1 MKWKRMV
8 NIILIVGVLL
18 FAWILFAQWGMKFRL
33 NDTDARKRFL
43 ADGVELSTGTVN
55 VNDFFIHYAK
65 TGSDSLPTIIF
76 IHGSPGSWITY
87 ERFMK
92 DKELLAKFR
101 MISID
106 RPGFGYSEFGE
117 AKNLEEQSKLIS
129 PLLEIFNNHKPVYIA
144 GHSMGGPVAAQIAAD
159 NPNTFAGL
167 VLLSAAIDPA
177 EERKE
182 KWRSLLLKSPWKQ
195 LVPGAF
201 YQSNI
206 ELWYLKNDL
215 VQLQNDLT
223 KIHCRVWIVHGKKD
237 VYVPVG
243 NAEFAKKMLVNAKSV
258 EMKLI
263 PRANHFIHMLK
274 YDEVKEVLLN
284 LHE

>member
-8 NIILIVGVLL
+8 KVILIVAVLL
-18 FAWILFAQWGMKFRL
+18 FAWIIFCQWAMKFRISD
-33 NDTDARKRFL
+33 NNARKKFL
-43 ADGVELSTGTVN
+43 ADGVELFTVTVN
-55 VNDFFIHYAK
+55 VNGFFIHYVK
-65 TGSDSLPTIIF
+65 TGNDSLPTILF

-87 ERFMK
+87 ERFMR

-117 AKNLEEQSKLIS
+117 AKNLKEQSQLIS
-129 PLLEIFNNHKPVYIA
+129 PLLKIFDNHKPVFIA
-144 GHSMGGPVAAQIAAD
+144 GHSLGGPVAAQIAAD
-159 NPNTFAGL
+159 NPGSFAGL
-167 VLLSAAIDPA
+167 VLLSAAMDPA

-182 KWRSLLLKSPWKQ
+182 KWRPWFFKSPWKQ

-201 YQSNI
+201 YQSNL

-215 VQLQNDLT
+215 LQLQQDLP
-223 KIHCRVWIVHGKKD
+223 KINCRVWIVHGKKD

-243 NAEFAKKMLVNAKSV
+243 NAVFAQKMLVNAKSIEV
-258 EMKLI
+258 TLI
-263 PRANHFIHMLK
+263 PRANHFIHTLK
-274 YDEVKEVLLN
+274 YDEVKEVLLR